1 MKTSALK
8 PLVFGSTRQK
18 ILKQYGD
25 SREEPPPASRYVH
38 HLEALV
44 SQRRNLIAVLWI
56 RASGRE
62 QRRRKNL
69 RDQEASL
76 RRNVAK
82 RGVKVIHAFR
92 AVASGWDEDR
102 GAFKQA
108 AAFARRHHGA
118 ILVAESSDR
127 FLRNRRY
134 SSSQNPSAQ
143 PTRAE
148 WKSLL
153 RVTHGVELATLLHPD
168 TDWREVRSY
177 QSKRGILQK
186 GARCGRP
193 RNRRPGE
200 MKERR
205 ESRLDRALYLRHSWP
220 LSYRAIGEEL
230 GVPWRTVVDW
240 LRPFEPAVCGF

>member
-102 GAFKQA
+102 GAFS
-108 AAFARRHHGA
+108 RLLRLPGA
-118 ILVAESSDR
+118 IME
-127 FLRNRRY
+127 
-134 SSSQNPSAQ
+134 
-143 PTRAE
+143 
-148 WKSLL
+148 
-153 RVTHGVELATLLHPD
+153 
-168 TDWREVRSY
+168 RS
-177 QSKRGILQK
+177 
-186 GARCGRP
+186 
-193 RNRRPGE
+193 
-200 MKERR
+200 
-205 ESRLDRALYLRHSWP
+205 
-220 LSYRAIGEEL
+220 
-230 GVPWRTVVDW
+230 
-240 LRPFEPAVCGF
+240 